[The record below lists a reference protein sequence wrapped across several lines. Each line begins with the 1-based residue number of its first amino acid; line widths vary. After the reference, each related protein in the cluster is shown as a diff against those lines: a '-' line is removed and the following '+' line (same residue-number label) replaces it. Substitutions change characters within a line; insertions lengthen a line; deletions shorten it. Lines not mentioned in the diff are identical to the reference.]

1 MLILRWIISALSIL
15 VVANLLPGFSVAS
28 FWTALWVALVLGLVN
43 ATIRWILIILTF
55 PINILTL
62 GLFTFVINALMIL
75 LVSAIVPG
83 FEVAG
88 FWAAFWGAILL
99 ALISSL
105 TNVLIREPSSVVNV
119 KQ

>member
-1 MLILRWIISALSIL
+1 MLLLRWIINALTIL
-15 VVANLLPGFSVAS
+15 LVANLLPGISVGS

-43 ATIRWILIILTF
+43 STIRWVLIVLTL

-75 LVSAIVPG
+75 LVSQIVPG

-88 FWAAFWGAILL
+88 FWPAFWGAILL
-99 ALISSL
+99 ALISAL
-105 TNVLIREPSSVVNV
+105 ANAFIREPGAASRR
-119 KQ
+119 